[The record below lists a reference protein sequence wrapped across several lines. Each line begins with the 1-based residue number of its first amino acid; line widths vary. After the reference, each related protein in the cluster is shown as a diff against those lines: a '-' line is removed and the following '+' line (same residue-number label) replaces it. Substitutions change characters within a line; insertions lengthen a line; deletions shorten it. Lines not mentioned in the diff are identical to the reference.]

1 VNEHNYTVTG
11 DVTLMLNNI
20 SATKVGGS
28 IALPAGTY
36 KLKIAKGEKLF
47 GYNKVVADYCNGLTL
62 NPKFTSYITLNATG
76 GVYTFQFDIVTNKL
90 VIKYDS
96 NLPKEYLIGDIDTIL
111 KPMGNRPLSIGTQQ
125 LPAGTYMFK
134 LSIGGKE
141 YGYNKIVDNATAGS
155 LSLGSS
161 YSSQITLNATGG
173 MYTFV
178 LNTETNKLIIR
189 YIPTDN
195 EATTDVHI
203 SGTFNL
209 VLNDKSTT
217 GEDLTT
223 ATGTI
228 NLASGC
234 YTFKV
239 YNYGVAYTAGLTVN
253 DSGKK
258 TLSSKYTTPIT
269 LNATGGTYEFT
280 FDKATG
286 ALTVSLV
293 K

>member
-1 VNEHNYTVTG
+1 
-11 DVTLMLNNI
+11 
-20 SATKVGGS
+20 
-28 IALPAGTY
+28 
-36 KLKIAKGEKLF
+36 
-47 GYNKVVADYCNGLTL
+47 
-62 NPKFTSYITLNATG
+62 
-76 GVYTFQFDIVTNKL
+76 
-90 VIKYDS
+90 
-96 NLPKEYLIGDIDTIL
+96 
-111 KPMGNRPLSIGTQQ
+111 
-125 LPAGTYMFK
+125 
-134 LSIGGKE
+134 
-141 YGYNKIVDNATAGS
+141 
-155 LSLGSS
+155 
-161 YSSQITLNATGG
+161 

-178 LNTETNKLIIR
+178 LNTSTNKLEIR
-189 YIPTDN
+189 HTTTAD
-195 EATTDVHI
+195 ECTTDVHI
-203 SGTFNL
+203 SGDFNL

-239 YNYGVAYTAGLTVN
+239 YNYGVAYTVGLTVN

-258 TLSSKYTTPIT
+258 TLSSKYTTPVT
-269 LNATGGTYEFT
+269 LNATGGTYQFT